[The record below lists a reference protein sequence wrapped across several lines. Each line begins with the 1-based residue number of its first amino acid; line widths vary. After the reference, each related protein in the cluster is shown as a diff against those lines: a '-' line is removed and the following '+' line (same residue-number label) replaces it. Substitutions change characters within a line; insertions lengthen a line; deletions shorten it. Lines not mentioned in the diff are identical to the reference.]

1 MQGQTQKQN
10 SFFDSIFNFIAPQKV
25 VQEISATKQKKI
37 VFDIF
42 FENRTDF
49 VKAELEC
56 YDMDDESVIETLFI
70 KHADLHKWLDDT
82 DRLTVTEGSNH
93 MEGGDIVEDEHT
105 ATIGYVDYIEN
116 YMRPADIKDFILFK
130 KLPYEFDNHI

>member
-10 SFFDSIFNFIAPQKV
+10 SLFDSIFNFIAPEKV
-25 VQEISATKQKKI
+25 VKEISAKKQKKI

-49 VKAELEC
+49 VKVDLEC
-56 YDMDDESVIETLFI
+56 YSGDEDADISTLYI
-70 KHADLHKWLDDT
+70 KHADLHAWLSDT
-82 DRLTVTEGSNH
+82 DRLTITEGTNH

-105 ATIGYVDYIEN
+105 AVIGYIDYIEN
-116 YMRPADIKDFILFK
+116 YMTPKDIKAFIQFK
-130 KLPYEFDNHI
+130 QLPYEFDSSI